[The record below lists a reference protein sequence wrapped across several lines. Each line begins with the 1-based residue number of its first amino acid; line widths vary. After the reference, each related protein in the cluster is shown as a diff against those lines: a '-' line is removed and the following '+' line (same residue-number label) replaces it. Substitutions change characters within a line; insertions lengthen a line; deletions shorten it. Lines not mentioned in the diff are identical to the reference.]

1 MNDRFRWKKMAILLW
16 AGWLTGCS
24 FIPDYHRPD
33 QWKATSFKEDGIWR
47 YAHPADTESKG
58 DWWTYYHDATL
69 DKLENQVISG
79 NFQLQA
85 ALQRYQEATAF
96 LTEQSAYLYP
106 QINLIGGVTSNGQS
120 SQRLYRS
127 PVTPR
132 VQGDMIGGVGTL
144 YEIDFWGAIRSAI
157 ASAKAGAEASQA
169 QVAYAELSLQALLA
183 SSYVKLRGLDAEV
196 KLLEDTV
203 KDYQHELD
211 LMQQRHDVGIN
222 SDLDVQRSR
231 SLLEETKAQE
241 AKIIG
246 QRALYEHAVAV
257 LVGEE
262 PSRFSLVSDPQ
273 WIYKAQYGAIPAT
286 IPSVVLQRRPDIAA
300 AERAVVSANAQI
312 GVARTAFF
320 PTISL
325 GALVGYEN
333 HATSGLL
340 QSPFSF
346 WSVGP
351 MAFYNIFDAGL
362 RQAEVDRATAKTR
375 ELTATYRQTVLT
387 SFKEVEDN
395 LSEIKNYGID
405 DEHQKQAVAAAQITF
420 KLANQRYIEGAS
432 NYLDV
437 IDAETIQL
445 RTEREEIYV
454 RTALNQSVVDLVRS
468 IGGSW

>member
-262 PSRFSLVSDPQ
+262 PSRFP
-273 WIYKAQYGAIPAT
+273 WY
-286 IPSVVLQRRPDIAA
+286 
-300 AERAVVSANAQI
+300 QI
-312 GVARTAFF
+312 HN
-320 PTISL
+320 
-325 GALVGYEN
+325 GYIRLN
-333 HATSGLL
+333 MVRFRLL
-340 QSPFSF
+340 FH
-346 WSVGP
+346 
-351 MAFYNIFDAGL
+351 
-362 RQAEVDRATAKTR
+362 R
-375 ELTATYRQTVLT
+375 
-387 SFKEVEDN
+387 
-395 LSEIKNYGID
+395 
-405 DEHQKQAVAAAQITF
+405 
-420 KLANQRYIEGAS
+420 
-432 NYLDV
+432 
-437 IDAETIQL
+437 
-445 RTEREEIYV
+445 
-454 RTALNQSVVDLVRS
+454 
-468 IGGSW
+468 